1 MLWRRKP
8 NRDAGTPASAPH
20 RQTTTAT
27 TLTRGHLN
35 DLTIGLGQ
43 QMFFWGR
50 DVLTDGNLLLKHGFQ
65 KHRSEGLQGTS
76 CYCKPWEDGMIE
88 LHGACAGWYPCEGGQ
103 CGFLF
108 IRNAKRCYIHHRTTP
123 VVPGE
128 YDFSEFDSS
137 NLPELTRSSRI
148 FTAWLAEYEA
158 WIAKQMGRAY
168 REECH
173 AMFCKLPTSKP
184 WLEPEKARRWIV
196 SFAAA
201 SPSLPRAK
209 MWA

>member
-1 MLWRRKP
+1 MI
-8 NRDAGTPASAPH
+8 
-20 RQTTTAT
+20 
-27 TLTRGHLN
+27 TRGHLN
-35 DLTIGLGQ
+35 DLTTGLGQ

-50 DVLTDGNLLLKHGFQ
+50 DVLTEGNLLLKHGFE

-76 CYCKPWEDGMIE
+76 CYCKPWQDGMIE
-88 LHGACAGWYPCEGGQ
+88 LHGACAGWYPCEGGK

-108 IRNAKRCYIHHRTTP
+108 IRNAKRCYVHHRTTP

-128 YDFSEFDSS
+128 YDFKEFDSR

-148 FTAWLAEYEA
+148 FTAWLAEYES

-184 WLEPEKARRWIV
+184 WLPPESARRWITT
-196 SFAAA
+196 FAAGSA
-201 SPSLPRAK
+201 TLPRSRAFIESPR
-209 MWA
+209 